1 MRLKKKNLL
10 KALVISGLTAVFIFL
25 GYRWLSQSFAPPAF
39 LEARSRAAGTA
50 KEIIS
55 LTENSIQTL
64 DKISF
69 YDRQYNFGPALSLVR
84 EELERAK
91 KSRQKTTALTKEIGN
106 MTNAI
111 VGITPARVRSLATE
125 AVRDEVDLISHLIVY
140 NDLLNG
146 LLQTL
151 EYKFSG
157 DIRWESEEVQILI
170 KNMNQEAR
178 EVNRLNNLFNQKMQ
192 ELDRL
197 ISG

>member
-10 KALVISGLTAVFIFL
+10 KALVVLGLAAVFIFL
-25 GYRWLSQSFAPPAF
+25 GYRWFSKSFVPPAF
-39 LEARSRAAGTA
+39 LEARSRAAGAA
-50 KEIIS
+50 KEIIN

-69 YDRQYNFGPALSLVR
+69 YDRQYNFEPALTLVR

-106 MTNAI
+106 MAKA
-111 VGITPARVRSLATE
+111 VAGIAPARARSLATE
-125 AVRDEVDLISHLIVY
+125 AVRDEVDLISHFIVY
-140 NDLLNG
+140 NDILNG

-157 DIRWESEEVQILI
+157 DIRYDSEEVQVLI

-192 ELDRL
+192 ELDEL
-197 ISG
+197 VK

>member
-10 KALVISGLTAVFIFL
+10 KALIILGLTAVFIFW
-25 GYRWLSQSFAPPAF
+25 GYQWLNKSFIPAAF
-39 LEARSRAAGTA
+39 LETRSRAAEVA

-69 YDRQYNFGPALSLVR
+69 YDRQYNFEPALSLVR

-111 VGITPARVRSLATE
+111 VGITPARARDLATQ
-125 AVRDEVDLISHLIVY
+125 AVRDEVDLIAHLIVY
-140 NDLLNG
+140 SDLLNA

-157 DIRWESEEVQILI
+157 DILWKSEEVQILI

-178 EVNRLNNLFNQKMQ
+178 EVNRLNDLFNQKMQ
-192 ELDRL
+192 ELDKL
-197 ISG
+197 VS

>member
-1 MRLKKKNLL
+1 MHLKKKNILIG
-10 KALVISGLTAVFIFL
+10 LVVLALTAVFIFL
-25 GYRWLSQSFAPPAF
+25 GYQWLSQSFIPPAF
-39 LEARSRAAGTA
+39 LEARSRAAEAA

-69 YDRQYNFGPALSLVR
+69 YDRQYNFEPALSLVR

-106 MTNAI
+106 MANAI
-111 VGITPARVRSLATE
+111 VGIAPARARSLATE
-125 AVRDEVDLISHLIVY
+125 AVRDEVDLISHFIVY

-157 DIRWESEEVQILI
+157 DIRYDSEEVQTLI

-192 ELDRL
+192 ELDEL
-197 ISG
+197 VK